1 MIAILTDRPNVG
13 KEIARIVGA
22 HRFEKG
28 YMTGN
33 GYAVTW
39 TFGNMLSLAMPKDY
53 GNAKLE
59 RKDFPLVPGDFRL
72 MVKHVRTDE
81 GWIPDISAVMQ
92 LKTVEKVLAECDTII
107 AATEASREG
116 EMTFRYLYRYLG
128 CRQPVQRLW
137 LSSLTD
143 EAVRKGM
150 TNLLPVRMFDRMFL
164 ASDSRNKADWL
175 LGMNASYALCKAT
188 GLGNHSLG
196 RVQTPVL
203 AAVSSRY
210 RERENHIGADSWPV
224 YISMHKDGTLLK
236 MRCTDEF
243 SDRETALMF
252 YNDCKYAEQARITSV
267 HRQQKEVSPPAPY
280 NLTGLQKDAS
290 CLYGLTA
297 GQTADIAQG
306 LYEKKLISYPR
317 TDGHHIAREVYD
329 TLPAVMEKVL
339 PWSGIRPGA
348 RLTDTMLLPE
358 QLSGNDS
365 LAEHPAITVTGVRPE
380 GLDRQE
386 MQVYTLIAGRL
397 LEAFMPPCRVECTT
411 VEAVCAARTFRIR
424 TCRILDKGWHAV
436 FERGNAVLPQ
446 GFTWQEL
453 PALSAGDTLP
463 VSACNLVRRKDLPA
477 SPFTDAELI
486 EYMDTAGLGTPA
498 TRAGIIQTLIERKYI
513 RYSGRY
519 IIPTRKGLF
528 IYETIR
534 GTGIADAALTTGW
547 EARLARM
554 ERGKLTQNVFLR
566 EVADLARWQ
575 AIVLA
580 TLSILGSLLASFLV
594 FHLFFKK
601 GGNE

>member
-143 EAVRKGM
+143 EAIRKGM

-380 GLDRQE
+380 GLGRQE

-436 FERGNAVLPQ
+436 FERENAVLPQ

-566 EVADLARWQ
+566 EVADLTQKVTDEIFQ
-575 AIVLA
+575 AC
-580 TLSILGSLLASFLV
+580 
-594 FHLFFKK
+594 KPRK
-601 GGNE
+601 

>member
-358 QLSGNDS
+358 QLSENDS

-566 EVADLARWQ
+566 EVADLAQKVTDEIFQ
-575 AIVLA
+575 AC
-580 TLSILGSLLASFLV
+580 
-594 FHLFFKK
+594 KPRK
-601 GGNE
+601 

>member
-380 GLDRQE
+380 GLGRQE

-463 VSACNLVRRKDLPA
+463 VSACNLVRRKDLPT

-566 EVADLARWQ
+566 EVADLAQKVTDEIFQ
-575 AIVLA
+575 AC
-580 TLSILGSLLASFLV
+580 
-594 FHLFFKK
+594 KPRK
-601 GGNE
+601 

>member
-397 LEAFMPPCRVECTT
+397 LEAFMLPCRVECTT

-534 GTGIADAALTTGW
+534 GTGIADATLTTGW

-554 ERGKLTQNVFLR
+554 ERGKLTQHVFLR
-566 EVADLARWQ
+566 EVADLAQKVTDEIFQ
-575 AIVLA
+575 AC
-580 TLSILGSLLASFLV
+580 
-594 FHLFFKK
+594 KPR
-601 GGNE
+601 N

>member
-1 MIAILTDRPNVG
+1 M
-13 KEIARIVGA
+13 GA

-566 EVADLARWQ
+566 EVADLAQKVTDEIFQ
-575 AIVLA
+575 AC
-580 TLSILGSLLASFLV
+580 
-594 FHLFFKK
+594 KPRK
-601 GGNE
+601 

>member
-498 TRAGIIQTLIERKYI
+498 TRAGIIQILIERKYI

-566 EVADLARWQ
+566 EVADLAQKVTDEIFQ
-575 AIVLA
+575 AC
-580 TLSILGSLLASFLV
+580 
-594 FHLFFKK
+594 KPRK
-601 GGNE
+601 

>member
-397 LEAFMPPCRVECTT
+397 LEVFMPPCRVECTT

-436 FERGNAVLPQ
+436 FGRGNAVLPQ

-566 EVADLARWQ
+566 EVADLAQKVTDEIFQ
-575 AIVLA
+575 AC
-580 TLSILGSLLASFLV
+580 
-594 FHLFFKK
+594 KPRK
-601 GGNE
+601 

>member
-252 YNDCKYAEQARITSV
+252 YNDCKYAKQARITSV

-339 PWSGIRPGA
+339 PWSGIRLGA

-380 GLDRQE
+380 GLGRQE

-436 FERGNAVLPQ
+436 FERGNAILPQ

-566 EVADLARWQ
+566 EVADLAQKVTDEIFQ
-575 AIVLA
+575 AC
-580 TLSILGSLLASFLV
+580 
-594 FHLFFKK
+594 KP
-601 GGNE
+601 

>member
-107 AATEASREG
+107 ASTEASREG

-290 CLYGLTA
+290 CLYGLTT

-566 EVADLARWQ
+566 EVADLAQKVTDEIFQ
-575 AIVLA
+575 AC
-580 TLSILGSLLASFLV
+580 
-594 FHLFFKK
+594 KPRK
-601 GGNE
+601 

>member
-150 TNLLPVRMFDRMFL
+150 TNLLPVRMFDRMFQ

-358 QLSGNDS
+358 QLSGNDNP
-365 LAEHPAITVTGVRPE
+365 AEHPAITVTGVRPE
-380 GLDRQE
+380 GLGRQE

-554 ERGKLTQNVFLR
+554 ERDKLTQNVFLR
-566 EVADLARWQ
+566 EVADLAQKVTDEIFQ
-575 AIVLA
+575 AC
-580 TLSILGSLLASFLV
+580 
-594 FHLFFKK
+594 KPRK
-601 GGNE
+601 

>member
-1 MIAILTDRPNVG
+1 M
-13 KEIARIVGA
+13 GA

-143 EAVRKGM
+143 EAIRKGM

-380 GLDRQE
+380 GLGRQE

-411 VEAVCAARTFRIR
+411 VEAVCAARTFRIQ

-436 FERGNAVLPQ
+436 FERENAVLPQ

-463 VSACNLVRRKDLPA
+463 VSACNLVHRKDLPA

-566 EVADLARWQ
+566 EVADLTQKVTDEIFQ
-575 AIVLA
+575 AC
-580 TLSILGSLLASFLV
+580 
-594 FHLFFKK
+594 KPRK
-601 GGNE
+601 

>member
-252 YNDCKYAEQARITSV
+252 YNDCKYTERARITSV

-358 QLSGNDS
+358 QLSGNGS

-380 GLDRQE
+380 GLGRQE

-486 EYMDTAGLGTPA
+486 EYMDTARLGTPA

-534 GTGIADAALTTGW
+534 GTGIADAALTIGW

-566 EVADLARWQ
+566 EVADLAQKVTDEIFQ
-575 AIVLA
+575 ACKP
-580 TLSILGSLLASFLV
+580 LLICNVVS
-594 FHLFFKK
+594 
-601 GGNE
+601 

>member
-317 TDGHHIAREVYD
+317 TDGHHITREVYD

-566 EVADLARWQ
+566 EVADLAQKVTDEIFQ
-575 AIVLA
+575 AC
-580 TLSILGSLLASFLV
+580 
-594 FHLFFKK
+594 KPRK
-601 GGNE
+601 

>member
-1 MIAILTDRPNVG
+1 M
-13 KEIARIVGA
+13 GA

-72 MVKHVRTDE
+72 MVKHVRTNE

-380 GLDRQE
+380 GLGRQE

-436 FERGNAVLPQ
+436 FERENAVLPQ

-453 PALSAGDTLP
+453 PALSAGNTLP
-463 VSACNLVRRKDLPA
+463 VSACNLVHRKDLPA

-566 EVADLARWQ
+566 EVADLTQKVTDEIFQ
-575 AIVLA
+575 AC
-580 TLSILGSLLASFLV
+580 
-594 FHLFFKK
+594 KPRK
-601 GGNE
+601 

>member
-203 AAVSSRY
+203 AAVSSHY

-566 EVADLARWQ
+566 EVADLAQKVTDEIFQ
-575 AIVLA
+575 AC
-580 TLSILGSLLASFLV
+580 
-594 FHLFFKK
+594 KPRK
-601 GGNE
+601 

>member
-252 YNDCKYAEQARITSV
+252 YNDCKYAKQARITSV

-280 NLTGLQKDAS
+280 NLAGLQKDAS

-339 PWSGIRPGA
+339 PWSGIRLGA

-380 GLDRQE
+380 GLGRQE

-436 FERGNAVLPQ
+436 FERGNAILPQ

-566 EVADLARWQ
+566 EVADLAQKVTDEIFQ
-575 AIVLA
+575 AC
-580 TLSILGSLLASFLV
+580 
-594 FHLFFKK
+594 KPRK
-601 GGNE
+601 

>member
-143 EAVRKGM
+143 EAVRKGI

-380 GLDRQE
+380 GLGRQE

-477 SPFTDAELI
+477 NPFTDAELI

-566 EVADLARWQ
+566 EVADLAQKVTDEIFQ
-575 AIVLA
+575 AC
-580 TLSILGSLLASFLV
+580 
-594 FHLFFKK
+594 KPRK
-601 GGNE
+601 

>member
-1 MIAILTDRPNVG
+1 M
-13 KEIARIVGA
+13 GA

-290 CLYGLTA
+290 CLYGLTT

-566 EVADLARWQ
+566 EVADLAQKVTDEIFQ
-575 AIVLA
+575 AC
-580 TLSILGSLLASFLV
+580 
-594 FHLFFKK
+594 KPRK
-601 GGNE
+601 

>member
-143 EAVRKGM
+143 EAIRKGM

-411 VEAVCAARTFRIR
+411 VEAVCAARTFRIQ

-436 FERGNAVLPQ
+436 FERENAVLPQ

-566 EVADLARWQ
+566 EVADLAQKVTDEIFQ
-575 AIVLA
+575 AC
-580 TLSILGSLLASFLV
+580 
-594 FHLFFKK
+594 KPRK
-601 GGNE
+601 

>member
-380 GLDRQE
+380 GLGRQE

-547 EARLARM
+547 EAQLARM

-566 EVADLARWQ
+566 EVADLAQKVTDEIFQ
-575 AIVLA
+575 AC
-580 TLSILGSLLASFLV
+580 
-594 FHLFFKK
+594 KPRK
-601 GGNE
+601 

>member
-143 EAVRKGM
+143 EAIRKGM

-380 GLDRQE
+380 GLGRQE

-436 FERGNAVLPQ
+436 FERENAVLPQ

-463 VSACNLVRRKDLPA
+463 VSACNLVHRKDLPA

-566 EVADLARWQ
+566 EVADLTQKVTDEIFQ
-575 AIVLA
+575 AC
-580 TLSILGSLLASFLV
+580 
-594 FHLFFKK
+594 KPRK
-601 GGNE
+601 

>member
-150 TNLLPVRMFDRMFL
+150 TNLLPVRMFDRMFQ

-358 QLSGNDS
+358 QLSGNDNP
-365 LAEHPAITVTGVRPE
+365 AEHPAITVTGVRPE
-380 GLDRQE
+380 GLGRQE

-566 EVADLARWQ
+566 EVADLAQKVTNDSR
-575 AIVLA
+575 
-580 TLSILGSLLASFLV
+580 
-594 FHLFFKK
+594 
-601 GGNE
+601 

>member
-280 NLTGLQKDAS
+280 NLTRLQKDAS
-290 CLYGLTA
+290 YLYGLTA

-380 GLDRQE
+380 GLGRQE

-436 FERGNAVLPQ
+436 FERGNAILPQ

-566 EVADLARWQ
+566 EVADLAQKVTDEIFQ
-575 AIVLA
+575 AC
-580 TLSILGSLLASFLV
+580 
-594 FHLFFKK
+594 KPRK
-601 GGNE
+601 

>member
-1 MIAILTDRPNVG
+1 
-13 KEIARIVGA
+13 
-22 HRFEKG
+22 
-28 YMTGN
+28 MTGN

-252 YNDCKYAEQARITSV
+252 YNDCKYAKQARITSV

-339 PWSGIRPGA
+339 PWSGIRLGA

-380 GLDRQE
+380 GLGRQE

-397 LEAFMPPCRVECTT
+397 LEAFMPPCRAECTT

-436 FERGNAVLPQ
+436 FERGNAILPQ

-566 EVADLARWQ
+566 EVADLAQKVTDEIFQ
-575 AIVLA
+575 AC
-580 TLSILGSLLASFLV
+580 
-594 FHLFFKK
+594 KPRK
-601 GGNE
+601 

>member
-53 GNAKLE
+53 GNAKLK

-566 EVADLARWQ
+566 EVADLAQKVTDEIFQ
-575 AIVLA
+575 AC
-580 TLSILGSLLASFLV
+580 
-594 FHLFFKK
+594 KPRK
-601 GGNE
+601 

>member
-339 PWSGIRPGA
+339 PWSGIRLGA

-566 EVADLARWQ
+566 EVADLAQKVTDEIFQ
-575 AIVLA
+575 AC
-580 TLSILGSLLASFLV
+580 
-594 FHLFFKK
+594 KPRK
-601 GGNE
+601 

>member
-380 GLDRQE
+380 GLGRQE

-436 FERGNAVLPQ
+436 FERGNAILPQ

-566 EVADLARWQ
+566 EVADLAQKVTDEIFQ
-575 AIVLA
+575 AC
-580 TLSILGSLLASFLV
+580 
-594 FHLFFKK
+594 KPRK
-601 GGNE
+601 

>member
-107 AATEASREG
+107 ATTEASREG

-365 LAEHPAITVTGVRPE
+365 LAEHPAITVTEVRPE

-566 EVADLARWQ
+566 EVADLAQKVTDEIFQ
-575 AIVLA
+575 AC
-580 TLSILGSLLASFLV
+580 
-594 FHLFFKK
+594 KPRK
-601 GGNE
+601 

>member
-210 RERENHIGADSWPV
+210 RERENHIGTDSWPV

-534 GTGIADAALTTGW
+534 GTGIADAALTTSW

-566 EVADLARWQ
+566 EVADLAQKVTDEIFQ
-575 AIVLA
+575 AC
-580 TLSILGSLLASFLV
+580 
-594 FHLFFKK
+594 KPRK
-601 GGNE
+601 

>member
-290 CLYGLTA
+290 CLYGLTT

-358 QLSGNDS
+358 QLSGNDNP
-365 LAEHPAITVTGVRPE
+365 AEHPAITVTGVRPE
-380 GLDRQE
+380 GLGRQE

-566 EVADLARWQ
+566 EVADLAQKVTDEIFQ
-575 AIVLA
+575 AC
-580 TLSILGSLLASFLV
+580 
-594 FHLFFKK
+594 KPRK
-601 GGNE
+601 

>member
-1 MIAILTDRPNVG
+1 
-13 KEIARIVGA
+13 
-22 HRFEKG
+22 
-28 YMTGN
+28 MTGN

-290 CLYGLTA
+290 YLYGLTA

-380 GLDRQE
+380 GLGRQE

-436 FERGNAVLPQ
+436 FERGNAILPQ

-566 EVADLARWQ
+566 EVADLAQKVTDEIFQ
-575 AIVLA
+575 AC
-580 TLSILGSLLASFLV
+580 
-594 FHLFFKK
+594 KPRK
-601 GGNE
+601 

>member
-380 GLDRQE
+380 GLGRQE
-386 MQVYTLIAGRL
+386 MQVYTLITGRL

-566 EVADLARWQ
+566 EVADLAQKVTDEIFQ
-575 AIVLA
+575 AC
-580 TLSILGSLLASFLV
+580 
-594 FHLFFKK
+594 KPRK
-601 GGNE
+601 

>member
-1 MIAILTDRPNVG
+1 MIAILTDTPNVG

-380 GLDRQE
+380 GLGRQE

-566 EVADLARWQ
+566 EVADLAQKVTDEIFQ
-575 AIVLA
+575 AC
-580 TLSILGSLLASFLV
+580 
-594 FHLFFKK
+594 KPRK
-601 GGNE
+601 

>member
-72 MVKHVRTDE
+72 MVKYVRTDE

-397 LEAFMPPCRVECTT
+397 LEAFMLPCRVECTT

-566 EVADLARWQ
+566 EVADLAQKVTDEIFQ
-575 AIVLA
+575 AC
-580 TLSILGSLLASFLV
+580 
-594 FHLFFKK
+594 KPRK
-601 GGNE
+601 

>member
-137 LSSLTD
+137 LSSLTN

-243 SDRETALMF
+243 SDWETALMF

-380 GLDRQE
+380 GLGRQE

-566 EVADLARWQ
+566 EVADLAQKVTDEIFQ
-575 AIVLA
+575 AC
-580 TLSILGSLLASFLV
+580 
-594 FHLFFKK
+594 KPRK
-601 GGNE
+601 

>member
-252 YNDCKYAEQARITSV
+252 YNDCKYAKQARITSV

-339 PWSGIRPGA
+339 PWSGIRLGA

-380 GLDRQE
+380 GLGRQE

-436 FERGNAVLPQ
+436 FERGNAILPQ

-498 TRAGIIQTLIERKYI
+498 TRAGIIQTLMERKYI

-554 ERGKLTQNVFLR
+554 ERGGITPEAFLS
-566 EVADLARWQ
+566 EVADLAGKVTDEIFRACQ
-575 AIVLA
+575 P
-580 TLSILGSLLASFLV
+580 
-594 FHLFFKK
+594 KK
-601 GGNE
+601 